1 MEKKVMTKRDYT
13 EVIKLKGAVQMLG
26 SVVDGLKVGAVLGAV
41 NSPEDAIDIIVGVY
55 NDQLKTLNDMLIEAG
70 IMKDED
76 DSNSLSDILNKTVV
90 IEEVK

>member
-13 EVIKLKGAVQMLG
+13 EVVRIKSAVQMLS
-26 SVVDGLKVGAVLGAV
+26 SVIEGLEMGAVLGAV
-41 NSPEDAIDIIVGVY
+41 NSPEDAINIITGVY

-70 IMKDED
+70 IMKDES
-76 DSNSLSDILNKTVV
+76 DSNSLNDILNKTVV

>member
-1 MEKKVMTKRDYT
+1 MDKISMTKRDYT
-13 EVIKLKGAVQMLG
+13 EVIKIKGAVQMLD
-26 SVVDGLKVGAVLGAV
+26 SVIKGLEMGAVLDAV
-41 NSPEDAIDIIVGVY
+41 NSPEDAIDIITGVY

-70 IMKDED
+70 IMKDES